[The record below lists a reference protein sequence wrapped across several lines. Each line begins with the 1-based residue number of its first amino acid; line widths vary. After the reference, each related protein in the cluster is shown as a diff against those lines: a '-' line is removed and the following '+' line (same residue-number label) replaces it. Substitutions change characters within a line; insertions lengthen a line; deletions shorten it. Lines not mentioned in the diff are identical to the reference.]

1 MSTQDTTTA
10 VNRAA
15 MALVGAIAGTAGW
28 FFADMA
34 EEVITQPRLF
44 LFSVTAVMGFFAVL
58 LGLKGPLGWARA
70 ALGAAGLAALAA
82 GLLVWASLRF
92 DGLETFFD
100 SPLPF
105 IALFLL
111 GFIGTP
117 FVSAGLQAPG
127 GTLDYPRLFDTAWS
141 ILVRYLAG
149 WLFVAVVWGIVFLSD
164 ALLGLVGITLIED
177 LIEIDPVPFA
187 LTGLFLG
194 LALAIMHELRAYI
207 SPFLVLR
214 LFRILLP
221 AVVLVVGI
229 FLIALPLRGF
239 GSLFGGFSIAATLM
253 AVAIA
258 AITLITSAIDRS
270 DDEAAQAMI
279 MTGAARIMAVMLVP
293 LCVAAGWAVWLR
305 VGQYGW
311 TPERVAAALSAA
323 VLTIYALAY
332 AAAVLRAGW
341 GARIRTI
348 NLWMALGVLALSAL
362 WLTPLIHAESITTRS
377 QISRFEDGRLPVH
390 DLPLWEMREDW
401 GHAGAGGL
409 ARLRKIAELGTHE
422 AADELQARLA
432 RLDAAETRYAF
443 EAVDEAP
450 PSDQVVDAI
459 LDNLRVLP
467 EGQSVARSE
476 IEGLPARVLDTMRRG
491 CEIEGDAG
499 PGCVL
504 ILSDLKPFV
513 EGEEGVLILR
523 GHAQDSIEVMG
534 VARGPEG
541 LVIQRTL
548 FSDIS
553 GASLRGQDTAL
564 LEALLAGDI
573 SIEPSGINVIS
584 IGGISILP

>member
-1 MSTQDTTTA
+1 MTTQDRTTA
-10 VNRAA
+10 INRIA
-15 MALVGAIAGTAGW
+15 MALVGATAGAAAW

-34 EEVITQPRLF
+34 QEVITQPRLF
-44 LFSVTAVMGFFAVL
+44 LFAVTAVMGFFAVL
-58 LGLKGPLGWARA
+58 LGLKGPLGWGRA
-70 ALGAAGLAALAA
+70 VLGAAGLAGLAA
-82 GLLVWASLRF
+82 VLLVWASLRF
-92 DGLETFFD
+92 DTLEPFFD
-100 SPLPF
+100 SPLPVL
-105 IALFLL
+105 ALFLL

-127 GTLDYPRLFDTAWS
+127 GALDYPRLFDTAWS

-177 LIEIDPVPFA
+177 LIGIDPVPFA

-221 AVVLVVGI
+221 AVVLVVGV

-239 GSLFGGFSIAATLM
+239 GALFGGFSVAATLM

-270 DDEAAQAMI
+270 EDEAAQARI
-279 MTGAARIMAVMLVP
+279 MTGAARIMSVMLVP
-293 LCVAAGWAVWLR
+293 LCGAAGWAVWLR
-305 VGQYGW
+305 VAQYGW

-323 VLTIYALAY
+323 VLIIYAVAY
-332 AAAVLRAGW
+332 GVAVLRAGW
-341 GARIRTI
+341 GARIRET

-362 WLTPLIHAESITTRS
+362 WLTPVIHSEAISARS
-377 QISRFEDGRLPVH
+377 QLARFEEGRLSVRN
-390 DLPLWEMREDW
+390 LPLWDMREDW
-401 GHAGAGGL
+401 GHAGARAL
-409 ARLRKIAELGTHE
+409 VRLRAIAEQGTHAE
-422 AADELQARLA
+422 SAELQARLA

-443 EAVDEAP
+443 ESEDEAP

-459 LDNLRVLP
+459 LDNLLVLP

-476 IEGLPARVLDTMRRG
+476 IEALPARVLDTMRRG
-491 CEIEGDAG
+491 CVTGDETG
-499 PGCVL
+499 QGCVL
-504 ILSDLKPFV
+504 VLADLKPFV
-513 EGEEGVLILR
+513 PGEEGILILR
-523 GHAQDSIEVMG
+523 GHAPGSIEVMG
-534 VARGPEG
+534 AARGQDG

-548 FSDIS
+548 FSDIT
-553 GASLRGQDTAL
+553 GAPLRGQDEAL
-564 LEALLAGDI
+564 LEALRAGEI
-573 SIEPSGINVIS
+573 AIEPSGIDVIS